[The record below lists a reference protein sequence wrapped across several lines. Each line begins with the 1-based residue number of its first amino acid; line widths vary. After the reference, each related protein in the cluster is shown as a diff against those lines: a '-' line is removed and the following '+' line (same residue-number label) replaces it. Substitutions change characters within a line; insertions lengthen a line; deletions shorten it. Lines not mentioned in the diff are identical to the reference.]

1 MPRCRDYRKQ
11 ETPQVENVNSMQSG
25 DASRTVLLS
34 LSLDSLLGNSY
45 YPIAIAQTCEMFRS
59 ACVNPTVLQTRKLRE
74 ASKDELSWLN
84 EGFPLVFYHF
94 INGERIMG

>member
-1 MPRCRDYRKQ
+1 
-11 ETPQVENVNSMQSG
+11 MQSG

-34 LSLDSLLGNSY
+34 LSLDSLLGDSC

-74 ASKDELSWLN
+74 ASNDELSWLIT
-84 EGFPLVFYHF
+84 EMKVRSDYCCSL
-94 INGERIMG
+94 IKRTEQQI